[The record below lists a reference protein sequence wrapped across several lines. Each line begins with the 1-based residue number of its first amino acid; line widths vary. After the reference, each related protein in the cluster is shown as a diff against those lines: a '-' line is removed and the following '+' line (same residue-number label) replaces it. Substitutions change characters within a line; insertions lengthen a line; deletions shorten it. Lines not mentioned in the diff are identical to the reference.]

1 MGDFLWWILIG
12 LVAGGLGKLIMP
24 GKDPGGCLVTVLIGI
39 AGALLAGYVS
49 QIIGLSEPNE
59 QSGFW
64 KTIISA
70 TIGAIALLALYRV
83 MLKMRGK
90 G

>member
-24 GKDPGGCLVTVLIGI
+24 GKDPGGCLVTILIGI
-39 AGALLAGYVS
+39 AGALLVGYVG
-49 QIIGLSEPNE
+49 QIVGFYEPGESTGFIG
-59 QSGFW
+59 
-64 KTIISA
+64 A

-83 MLKMRGK
+83 ILKVRGR